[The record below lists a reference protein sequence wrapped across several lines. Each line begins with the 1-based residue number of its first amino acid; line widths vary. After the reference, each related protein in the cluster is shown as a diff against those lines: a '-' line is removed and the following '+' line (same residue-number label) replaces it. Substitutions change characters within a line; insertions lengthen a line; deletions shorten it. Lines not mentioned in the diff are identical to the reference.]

1 MKNNGPVGCYVLTG
15 TYFAVVTLV
24 GRLVQANGSGFEIR
38 IVLFKASNSLVR
50 KPDAPATETKLA
62 YCSRRRSPNEL
73 SRRRQSAIRSL
84 SRHENDTFRRPLIFI
99 CNLSRSGIASPC
111 CENRDFLSFEND
123 DKTRR
128 M

>member
-1 MKNNGPVGCYVLTG
+1 MVPALR
-15 TYFAVVTLV
+15 FA
-24 GRLVQANGSGFEIR
+24 SF
-38 IVLFKASNSLVR
+38 LFKASNSLVR

-128 M
+128 MVRNASLMVVQERPV